1 MGEDCGVLWEEF
13 VNAREYQGVGMALKG
28 VSCQGR
34 VLFGCKVNL
43 L

>member
-28 VSCQGR
+28 VFLPGEGL
-34 VLFGCKVNL
+34 VWL
-43 L
+43 